1 MRTASLAIV
10 MTLGSWTA
18 VAAQPGQTP
27 PPSPAAGAPMPIM
40 QPPPPPSP
48 PPPPPRAERS
58 AGVGVALGV
67 AGTILP
73 AVAFGVG
80 VEMNND
86 VGARVAIVALLG
98 GLVLPGAGMYYA
110 GHKKTIGQYPR
121 SAAFVTL
128 LLGLLI
134 DGLGNSKDADN
145 YYAVAGGLY
154 VLGSGIDIAMTPGA
168 VADYN
173 ARRAP
178 PIAIAPIAVPG
189 GGGLAVG
196 AAF

>member
-1 MRTASLAIV
+1 MAWLAAHPPDQVLLVVGNHDLARVGELVGLDQPRFTAARAEAAAIQAARASGNSHAEHAFLARYPCFA
-10 MTLGSWTA
+10 TTE
-18 VAAQPGQTP
+18 VAARDLSGFSVEQ
-27 PPSPAAGAPMPIM
+27 
-40 QPPPPPSP
+40 
-48 PPPPPRAERS
+48 RAQ
-58 AGVGVALGV
+58 V
-67 AGTILP
+67 
-73 AVAFGVG
+73 
-80 VEMNND
+80 
-86 VGARVAIVALLG
+86 VALLG

-134 DGLGNSKDADN
+134 DGLGDSKEADS

-154 VLGSGIDIAMTPGA
+154 VIGAGIDIAMTPGA

-173 ARRAP
+173 ARRATP
-178 PIAIAPIAVPG
+178 LAIAPIAVPG

-196 AAF
+196 GAF

>member
-1 MRTASLAIV
+1 MRTASVAILIS
-10 MTLGSWTA
+10 LGSWG
-18 VAAQPGQTP
+18 VAMAQPGQTQP
-27 PPSPAAGAPMPIM
+27 PPPAAEAPMPAM
-40 QPPPPPSP
+40 QPPPPP
-48 PPPPPRAERS
+48 PPPPRPARS
-58 AGVGVALGV
+58 AGVGVTLGI

-80 VEMNND
+80 VEMDDTD

-134 DGLGNSKDADN
+134 DGLGDSKEADS

-154 VLGSGIDIAMTPGA
+154 VIGAGIDIAMTPGA

-173 ARRAP
+173 ARRATP
-178 PIAIAPIAVPG
+178 LAIAPIALPG

-196 AAF
+196 GAF

>member
-1 MRTASLAIV
+1 
-10 MTLGSWTA
+10 MTLG
-18 VAAQPGQTP
+18 
-27 PPSPAAGAPMPIM
+27 I
-40 QPPPPPSP
+40 
-48 PPPPPRAERS
+48 
-58 AGVGVALGV
+58 
-67 AGTILP
+67 AGTIVP

-80 VEMNND
+80 VELDDTD
-86 VGARVAIVALLG
+86 VGVRVAVVALLG

-121 SAAFVTL
+121 SAALVTL

-134 DGLGNSKDADN
+134 DGLGNSKDADG

-154 VLGSGIDIAMTPGA
+154 VIGAGIDIAMTPGA

-173 ARRAP
+173 ARHAT

-189 GGGLAVG
+189 GGGLAIG